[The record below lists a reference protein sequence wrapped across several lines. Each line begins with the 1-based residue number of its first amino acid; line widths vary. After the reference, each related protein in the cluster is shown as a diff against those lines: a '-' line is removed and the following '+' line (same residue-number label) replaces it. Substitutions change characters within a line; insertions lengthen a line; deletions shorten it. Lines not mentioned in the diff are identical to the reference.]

1 MTLALLV
8 GVAVCLVVAVMAA
21 TGYFIDRSAA
31 RHEASRTAR
40 SPEN

>member
-8 GVAVCLVVAVMAA
+8 GAAVVIVIAVMAA

-31 RHEASRTAR
+31 RHEGSRTTR
-40 SPEN
+40 SPDN